1 MPMPRPTADADA
13 DAEVVALVFAEADV
27 CGRLGAGA
35 AGVVLTEAGGSATTC
50 LWFAGPPPSVTAA
63 TAAAVATPA
72 ATPAA
77 VTAPALAPTNSL
89 TLDTSPSTPAAPAP
103 PVEAR

>member
-1 MPMPRPTADADA
+1 MAGASGRGWA
-13 DAEVVALVFAEADV
+13 VFAGDV

-35 AGVVLTEAGGSATTC
+35 AGVVHGGRRVGDDVLGSA
-50 LWFAGPPPSVTAA
+50 APPPRVTAA

-77 VTAPALAPTNSL
+77 VTAPVLAPTNV
-89 TLDTSPSTPAAPAP
+89 LDPRQQAERHRPRRRRC
-103 PVEAR
+103 EAR